1 MTRTKI
7 LIMIIV
13 VILISGL
20 ALYAVRGN
28 IEKAAFNN
36 IPYNY
41 TSHVWIPPN
50 NQGEGSL
57 GGFYSIYGQGEN
69 FNFTIKLPGAE
80 NEESPL
86 DYTKDGLN
94 GTGKI
99 NNIDITY
106 DTLSALLSGDL
117 KGAMFNTC
125 FDGVFDMSCAVW
137 TGTGNFTNDGQ
148 NFLGNFKIDGPMTDW
163 KGTFNVKEDS
173 NRIKL
178 QMDYVYYPNK
188 DPQKA
193 KNIQEIIYM

>member
-1 MTRTKI
+1 MTKTKI
-7 LIMIIV
+7 FILIAL
-13 VILISGL
+13 ILISGL
-20 ALYAVRGN
+20 AVYAARGN
-28 IEKAAFNN
+28 LEEAAFNN

-41 TSHVWIPPN
+41 TSHVWIPPTH
-50 NQGEGSL
+50 QDEGSL
-57 GGFYSIYGQGEN
+57 GGSYSIYGQGEN
-69 FNFTIKLPGAE
+69 FNFIIKLPGAE
-80 NEESPL
+80 NKESPL

-106 DTLSALLSGDL
+106 DTLSSLYSGDL
-117 KGAMFNTC
+117 KGAMFNTV
-125 FDGVFDMSCAVW
+125 FDGVFNMSCAVW
-137 TGTGNFTNDGQ
+137 TGNGNFTNDGQ

-163 KGTFNVKEDS
+163 NGTFNIKEDG

-193 KNIQEIIYM
+193 KNLQEIIYM

>member
-1 MTRTKI
+1 MTKTKI
-7 LIMIIV
+7 FILIAL
-13 VILISGL
+13 ILISGL
-20 ALYAVRGN
+20 ALYTARGDL
-28 IEKAAFNN
+28 EKAAFNN

-41 TSHVWIPPN
+41 TSHIWIPPTH
-50 NQGEGSL
+50 QGEGSL

-69 FNFTIKLPGAE
+69 FNFSISLPGAE
-80 NEESPL
+80 NKESPL

-106 DTLSALLSGDL
+106 NTLSALLSKDL
-117 KGAMFNTC
+117 KGAMFNTV
-125 FDGVFDMSCAVW
+125 FDGVFDMSCAAW
-137 TGTGNFTNDGQ
+137 NGNGNFTNDGK

-163 KGTFNVKEDS
+163 KGTFNIKEDG